1 MRKEKRLNRY
11 IKEKAIILIQM
22 GKANEAKEIL
32 KQANRDYPDD
42 QEIKTLLV
50 DFDGLVEC
58 YNEICNPLH
67 GV

>member
-1 MRKEKRLNRY
+1 
-11 IKEKAIILIQM
+11 M

-50 DFDGLVEC
+50 GFDGLVEC